1 LYEEIAKLS
10 IKKKNIC
17 IKEAQMYRKLVT
29 HSRMSLP
36 KAWTSIS
43 DLKSSKISGF
53 DKTQNTEVV

>member
-1 LYEEIAKLS
+1 
-10 IKKKNIC
+10 
-17 IKEAQMYRKLVT
+17 MYRKLVT